1 MYFQDIGD
9 STLNRETDLQSKIE
23 LLETK
28 LSEALEENK
37 MHRAQEK
44 RYLIILHSEPKCFPV
59 RCHYKEQ
66 WCICATTF
74 CFCYELV
81 SLRFCLFG
89 LLLQLLE
96 SKSGS
101 PNKRHKIEKRW

>member
-1 MYFQDIGD
+1 MYFQEIGD

-44 RYLIILHSEPKCFPV
+44 RYLIIFHSEPKCFPL

-66 WCICATTF
+66 WCICSTTF

-81 SLRFCLFG
+81 SLSIG
-89 LLLQLLE
+89 
-96 SKSGS
+96 K
-101 PNKRHKIEKRW
+101 